1 MKKSIL
7 LLAFFTQAV
16 FAQQNETVT
25 INPGYTHQAFYSM
38 ANGTVVTPINTDW
51 DLAFQISG
59 FEASILVNSKNN
71 VRLFNAGREAS
82 EWNQITPLD
91 TIGYLNAANE
101 LFNSDTSWRRGA
113 FNQTNNPADQFDL
126 GWGNYDFA
134 THIVTGDS
142 LYYIRLANGQ
152 VKKLQIINLV
162 NGTYNFR
169 FADTDGS
176 NEVTASLS
184 KPAFQGKLFGYYSI
198 VNQTT
203 LDREPLKND
212 FDLVF
217 TQYMAVFPLTYKV
230 TGVLQNDSVPAIKVY
245 PVEVSTATTNGQ
257 NYSYHINTIGYDW
270 KAFDL
275 NNNQWVIEDSLV
287 YFLKDRSG
295 NYWKLWFTGFGGSAN
310 GNFYFTKEQVT
321 PLSISEA
328 QSLNIVSVYPNPAK
342 DFLNLVVDG
351 MNATEMQLIISDMS
365 GRKMKE
371 QKLLNHAG
379 LNHYQISLYKLPR
392 GIYAVQLISEGKVTM
407 LKVMKE

>member
-1 MKKSIL
+1 MKKTIL
-7 LLAFFTQAV
+7 LSALLSHAAL
-16 FAQQNETVT
+16 AQQNETVT
-25 INPGYTHQAFYSM
+25 INPGYTHQAFYSL
-38 ANGTVVTPINTDW
+38 ANGTVLTPVNTDW

-59 FEASILVNSKNN
+59 FEASILINSKNN

-82 EWNQITPLD
+82 EWNQITSFD
-91 TIGYLNAANE
+91 TIGYLNPANE
-101 LFNSDTSWRRGA
+101 LLNSDTSWRRGA
-113 FNQTNNPADQFDL
+113 FNQTNNPADAFDL

-142 LYYIRLANGQ
+142 LYYLRLANGM
-152 VKKLQIINLV
+152 VKKLQIINLA

-184 KPAFQGKLFGYYSI
+184 KSAFQGKLFGYYSI

-230 TGVLQNDSVPAIKVY
+230 TGVLQNDSVPAVKVY
-245 PVEVSTATTNGQ
+245 PVDVAAAVTNGQ
-257 NYSYHINTIGYDW
+257 NYSYRINTIGYDW
-270 KAFDL
+270 KTFDL

-287 YFLKDRSG
+287 YFLKDRNG

-321 PLSISEA
+321 PLGIT
-328 QSLNIVSVYPNPAK
+328 QVQPLQIVSVYPNPACS
-342 DFLNLVVDG
+342 FLNLVVDALNDTG
-351 MNATEMQLIISDMS
+351 VQLTLTDLS
-365 GRKMKE
+365 GRIVKE
-371 QKLLNHAG
+371 EKHMSHAG
-379 LNHYQISLYKLPR
+379 LNHYQINTGMLQSGMYL
-392 GIYAVQLISEGKVTM
+392 VQLAAEGKVSI